1 MRARL
6 RSSASTPAACV
17 AAAPARAV
25 VAACLLGALGALSAC
40 GGDASGGVAV
50 TTVTITPTVTVTGPA
65 QPATRSPSLGTPPKS
80 QVKGRRYDF
89 GTVTKLVKSG
99 GYDVVVLDRW
109 TVPTVRDSR
118 LAREGLPIRSYQGMP
133 FTNQNTKA
141 VWRIPARPAAVV
153 LLHHCTATDDPWQT
167 RSGTVA
173 DLGSLPDED
182 KLVLLTLDNAGWMV
196 RAENLPRC
204 P

>member
-1 MRARL
+1 MRPFNRMLTLRL
-6 RSSASTPAACV
+6 MLA
-17 AAAPARAV
+17 
-25 VAACLLGALGALSAC
+25 LLVP
-40 GGDASGGVAV
+40 GVAV
-50 TTVTITPTVTVTGPA
+50 SA
-65 QPATRSPSLGTPPKS
+65 QSAKDPLIGTWLLNVSKSTYPGTPPKS

-109 TVPTVRDSR
+109 TVPTVSDSR
-118 LAREGLPIRSYQGMP
+118 LAREGLPIRSYQGTP

-141 VWRIPARPAAVV
+141 VWRIPARPAALV
-153 LLHHCTATDDPWQT
+153 LLHHCTAADAPWQT

-173 DLGSLPDED
+173 DLGSLPEED
-182 KLVLLTLDNAGWMV
+182 KLVLLTLDSAGWMV